1 MDTGPLTH
9 PWQWDGRPNSQKTA
23 TKRQS
28 VDIDTGV
35 DLKDSHAAVKK
46 YIDKK
51 WQEQWN
57 MSTKG
62 RHLHKI
68 QPSVS
73 RHIPH
78 HSKNRHQ
85 VTTAARLRLG
95 KCQLNAYLHVIGR
108 HSTGLCRSCSV
119 PETIE
124 HHLVECHNATKY
136 KLQQL
141 CKEADLLF
149 TMKTILSRSPLLH
162 VHYAGTVYMTNWNQH
177 HTAVWANI
185 VANHHSRGSDSKQRW
200 TWTSCVFSCHVE
212 TWSRPNRNVVF
223 IMVRRRDSWDLWLR
237 CSWSDEAP
245 VARRIVLLGL
255 FLCCACRSR
264 LTVT

>member
-1 MDTGPLTH
+1 MLQAVGDRVTIVWTPGH
-9 PWQWDGRPNSQKTA
+9 SHIYGNEVADQIGEIA

-35 DLKDSHAAVKK
+35 DVKDSHTVVEK

-68 QPSVS
+68 QSSVS

-78 HSKNRHQ
+78 HSKNRRQ
-85 VTTAARLRLG
+85 ETTAARLRLG
-95 KCQLNAYLHVIGR
+95 ICQLNAYLHVIGR
-108 HSTGLCRSCSV
+108 HSTGLCRPCRV

-124 HHLVECHNATKY
+124 HHLIECHNATKY

-141 CKEADLLF
+141 CNEANLLF
-149 TMKTILSRSPLLH
+149 TISGARWPCKRALKMEI
-162 VHYAGTVYMTNWNQH
+162 ACI
-177 HTAVWANI
+177 AV
-185 VANHHSRGSDSKQRW
+185 
-200 TWTSCVFSCHVE
+200 
-212 TWSRPNRNVVF
+212 
-223 IMVRRRDSWDLWLR
+223 
-237 CSWSDEAP
+237 
-245 VARRIVLLGL
+245 
-255 FLCCACRSR
+255 
-264 LTVT
+264 